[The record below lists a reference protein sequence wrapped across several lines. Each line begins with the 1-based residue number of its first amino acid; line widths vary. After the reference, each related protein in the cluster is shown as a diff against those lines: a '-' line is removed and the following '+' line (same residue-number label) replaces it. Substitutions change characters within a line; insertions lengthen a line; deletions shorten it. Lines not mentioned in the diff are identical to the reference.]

1 MQILANFVWLCIHWS
16 NSTLHSFSKTKQKIF
31 SLFCCL
37 FLGEHSEIDVNSKPK
52 KKAVVKDFPC
62 YHWNADCLA
71 AHNLKKK
78 KLIEAYII
86 LITVIGLE
94 PTTIQFI
101 IEHSPLQFDVIFWTN
116 LDYLTSND
124 DKEISIVRADH
135 SNNTERT
142 GIPIYFIM
150 NR

>member
-78 KLIEAYII
+78 KINWSLYNTNHCNRTRTHNYSVHNWT
-86 LITVIGLE
+86 L
-94 PTTIQFI
+94 TIAIWCDFLNKPWLFNIKWWQRNF
-101 IEHSPLQFDVIFWTN
+101 HCKGRPL
-116 LDYLTSND
+116 
-124 DKEISIVRADH
+124 K
-135 SNNTERT
+135 
-142 GIPIYFIM
+142 
-150 NR
+150 